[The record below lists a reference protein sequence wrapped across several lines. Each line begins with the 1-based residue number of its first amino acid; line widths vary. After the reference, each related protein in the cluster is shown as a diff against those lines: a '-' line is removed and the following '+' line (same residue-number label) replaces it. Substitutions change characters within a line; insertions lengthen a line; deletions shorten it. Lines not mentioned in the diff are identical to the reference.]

1 MVNGFE
7 ERLKAVHR
15 TARYAQMKVDD
26 LVETYVE
33 DIKNLKVI
41 VTRQE
46 NTLQAMDLQLARAMR
61 MIHMLTH
68 PLLNSKFKKIFF
80 KTRCKLLVEAA
91 GTSNNAGT
99 PEIIDLFSD
108 SPTPSP
114 PPSPGPEN
122 MYQAEVMPPA
132 EESQNTR
139 PDVMPDPIST
149 EGVTLDDFVPEPDAL
164 VPEPHVPENVLPVE
178 MEDVQREGDQ
188 PGDLPP
194 EDEGVEPV
202 PGVAPVPVSEPVSC
216 KSIIIKF
223 CCFLLINFTKAD
235 RNPVGPHVCPLHQ
248 SDHARILSMIRLPK
262 SNAGIEALVRG
273 SYFFVPTISC
283 CFLVFFLSF
292 AL

>member
-68 PLLNSKFKKIFF
+68 PLLNSKFYFILF
-80 KTRCKLLVEAA
+80 KTGCKLLVEAA

-122 MYQAEVMPPA
+122 MSQAEVMPPA

-139 PDVMPDPIST
+139 PDVMPDSIST
-149 EGVTLDDFVPEPDAL
+149 EVVTPDDFVPENVKDVMPENAQGVTTDAL
-164 VPEPHVPENVLPVE
+164 VPEPHVPEN
-178 MEDVQREGDQ
+178 
-188 PGDLPP
+188 
-194 EDEGVEPV
+194 
-202 PGVAPVPVSEPVSC
+202 
-216 KSIIIKF
+216 
-223 CCFLLINFTKAD
+223 
-235 RNPVGPHVCPLHQ
+235 
-248 SDHARILSMIRLPK
+248 
-262 SNAGIEALVRG
+262 
-273 SYFFVPTISC
+273 
-283 CFLVFFLSF
+283 
-292 AL
+292 